1 MKLIKCH
8 VEGFGTLSGF
18 DQTFGDGIT
27 VISEENGFGKTTLAV
42 FIKTMLYGMPD
53 TKSKDITKND
63 RVKYLP
69 WQGGA
74 FGGYLIFEVLYRGK
88 TRRIRIDR
96 KFGKKAS
103 EDEFSVTDAETGER
117 LDGFSSDLGQ
127 ELFGIDADAFS
138 KSIYLPQERMAE
150 KQSGTSTAR
159 GKTSDANTSITT
171 KLTNLLE
178 QSDDLG
184 NFVSA
189 KARLDKLRL
198 SCYTNMGGGEIN
210 RIGDIINKK
219 TEDYR
224 KALADSGT
232 LKNLE
237 NEISVLDGEVCRK
250 KGERERL
257 AAEIKPV
264 EEAVKKRDSD
274 RLVAAEARKPVLEQ
288 LDVLKRKA
296 DMALEEYKREL
307 LRFGGKKPDR
317 KAAERLSDLASE
329 IARKQSELEGIRL
342 SESDRNRLSELEPR
356 FDRYFAGDAYKS
368 PDRSGRTN
376 GAAFGKGDF
385 ATGYSGVGNSAADSF
400 ATGNY
405 MADNSKTDNSVE
417 GNFETDKFAV
427 SNSGS
432 GNAATGNSTPCGYTA
447 GDLEANTSG
456 AGGTGENDSGASR
469 FESGDSVAVNID
481 SHRMGDYEDSKSG
494 VREAITE
501 SVRTGR
507 IANELLAENRRAEK
521 SASGGALYAALIA
534 FALIIFA
541 AGIFAPGVQTTLR
554 AALIVIGAALA
565 AVMAALAIKS
575 RKSRAADGVADTI
588 RLFYPEYTPYG
599 KNPDHTAAILTL
611 RDELAEYRKLRAAA
625 NEADRRISECKSEL
639 SALQRSF
646 DKEMAA
652 LSAQRAEGE
661 DYKAVSDRVTA
672 DIKRLDEL
680 CSAAESAASELAE
693 YREKNGKYLSE
704 TESAEDD
711 SPDEKDRLS
720 ALKERAAALGNE
732 ISEDEK
738 TLVRLK
744 TQCESLSETAAA
756 AGDIAAELELYKEK
770 REGLHKK
777 YKAVCKAIDY
787 LDRAK
792 KSLSER
798 YLDPMR
804 SDFNRL
810 MEYACGSDTDC
821 GEALESGGYLIDTG
835 FNITSGG
842 SNGVH
847 IYESF
852 SRGYKDLMDV
862 CLHIA
867 LADALFR
874 DEKTFIILD
883 DPFANLDERKLKKA
897 LDMLERLS
905 RERQIIYFI
914 CHDSRRPHFS

>member
-74 FGGYLIFEVLYRGK
+74 FGGYLIFESLYCGK

-237 NEISVLDGEVCRK
+237 NEISVLEGEVCRK

-274 RLVAAEARKPVLEQ
+274 RLIAAEARKPVFEQ

-329 IARKQSELEGIRL
+329 IARKQSEFDGIRL
-342 SESDRNRLSELEPR
+342 SEADRNRLSELEPR

-385 ATGYSGVGNSAADSF
+385 ATGYSGVGNSA
-400 ATGNY
+400 
-405 MADNSKTDNSVE
+405 
-417 GNFETDKFAV
+417 
-427 SNSGS
+427 
-432 GNAATGNSTPCGYTA
+432 TGNSTPCGYTA
-447 GDLEANTSG
+447 GDLGANTSG
-456 AGGTGENDSGASR
+456 AGGAGKNGSGASR
-469 FESGDSVAVNID
+469 FESGDSEAVNID
-481 SHRMGDYEDSKSG
+481 SHRMGDYESG

-541 AGIFAPGVQTTLR
+541 AGIFAPGVQTALR

-588 RLFYPEYTPYG
+588 RLFYSEYTPYG

-646 DKEMAA
+646 DEEITA

-810 MEYACGSDTDC
+810 MEYACGGDTDC
-821 GEALESGGYLIDTG
+821 GEALESGGGYLIDTG

>member
-103 EDEFSVTDAETGER
+103 EDEFSATDAETGER

-138 KSIYLPQERMAE
+138 KSIYLPQERMIE
-150 KQSGTSTAR
+150 KQSGTSAAK

-296 DMALEEYKREL
+296 DMALEEYKRAL

-385 ATGYSGVGNSAADSF
+385 ATGYSGVGNSA
-400 ATGNY
+400 
-405 MADNSKTDNSVE
+405 
-417 GNFETDKFAV
+417 
-427 SNSGS
+427 
-432 GNAATGNSTPCGYTA
+432 TGNSTPCGYTA
-447 GDLEANTSG
+447 GDLGANISG
-456 AGGTGENDSGASR
+456 AGGAGKNGSGASR
-469 FESGDSVAVNID
+469 FESGDSVAGNIERGAHRTGD
-481 SHRMGDYEDSKSG
+481 SEDRKSG
-494 VREAITE
+494 VSEAITE

-521 SASGGALYAALIA
+521 SASGGALYAVIIA

-646 DKEMAA
+646 DKEITA

-661 DYKAVSDRVTA
+661 DYKAVSDRITA

-680 CSAAESAASELAE
+680 CSAAESAAGELAE

-704 TESAEDD
+704 NESAEDD

-770 REGLHKK
+770 QEGLHKK

-810 MEYACGSDTDC
+810 MEYACGGDTDC
-821 GEALESGGYLIDTG
+821 GEALESGGGYLIDTG

>member
-103 EDEFSVTDAETGER
+103 EDEFSATDAETGER

-288 LDVLKRKA
+288 LYVLKRKA
-296 DMALEEYKREL
+296 DMALEEYKRAL

-329 IARKQSELEGIRL
+329 IARKQSEFDGIRL
-342 SESDRNRLSELEPR
+342 SEADRNRLSELGAR
-356 FDRYFAGDAYKS
+356 FDRCFAGDAYKS

-405 MADNSKTDNSVE
+405 MASNSETDNSVE
-417 GNFETDKFAV
+417 
-427 SNSGS
+427 
-432 GNAATGNSTPCGYTA
+432 TGNSEA
-447 GDLEANTSG
+447 GNIERG
-456 AGGTGENDSGASR
+456 AHRT
-469 FESGDSVAVNID
+469 GDS
-481 SHRMGDYEDSKSG
+481 EDRKSG
-494 VREAITE
+494 VSEAITE

-541 AGIFAPGVQTTLR
+541 AGIFAPGVQTALR

-646 DKEMAA
+646 DKEITA

-661 DYKAVSDRVTA
+661 DYKAVSDRITA

-680 CSAAESAASELAE
+680 CSAAESAAGELAE

-711 SPDEKDRLS
+711 SPDEKNRLS

-770 REGLHKK
+770 QEGLHKK

-810 MEYACGSDTDC
+810 MEYACGGDTDC